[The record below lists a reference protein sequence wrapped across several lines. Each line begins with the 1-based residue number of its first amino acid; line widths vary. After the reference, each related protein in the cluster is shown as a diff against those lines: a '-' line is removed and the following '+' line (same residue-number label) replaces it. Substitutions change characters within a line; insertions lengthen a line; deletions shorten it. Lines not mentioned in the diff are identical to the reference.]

1 MMKRFK
7 RPDGPLTQAE
17 FDKFNAQ
24 RKRVIWAVLAPFAY
38 ACVVVAAKKLLDFDA
53 HPAAHFLF
61 GAPTIIWALVEMFKF
76 KCPRC
81 NATPMTTRASLG
93 GGEVEVG
100 SYVALRPKKC
110 HKCGVLFEPPK
121 QDELSK
127 HQGLGGQV

>member
-17 FDKFNAQ
+17 FDRFNTR
-24 RKRVIWAVLAPFAY
+24 RKRVIYGVIAIFSFAVLLGIND
-38 ACVVVAAKKLLDFDA
+38 KLLHLKPHVA
-53 HPAAHFLF
+53 VIFLF
-61 GAPTIIWALVEMFKF
+61 GVPIMLWTLIQMLKF

-81 NATPMTTRASLG
+81 DTTPMTTRASLG

-121 QDELSK
+121 QDEVPK
-127 HQGLGGQV
+127 HQEQAQA